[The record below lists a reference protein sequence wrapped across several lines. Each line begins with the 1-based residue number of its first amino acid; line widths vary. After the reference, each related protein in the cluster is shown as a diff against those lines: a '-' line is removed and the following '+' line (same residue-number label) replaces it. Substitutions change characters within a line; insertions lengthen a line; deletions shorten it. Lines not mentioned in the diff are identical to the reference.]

1 MHSLTFHQNP
11 MQKDPG
17 SVIGVSI
24 KSVIGRVFLSENQ
37 GFWKSS
43 TRYDKLVFCFF
54 SFVLPASIMILVT

>member
-1 MHSLTFHQNP
+1 